1 MGKHKFQIWKNSL
14 SGPYEIEVEANN
26 QFDGEKIAM
35 SRENCQ
41 QKEIMYRGPVSSSSS
56 SSSSG
61 SGSGSGS
68 LSSLPNISGGG
79 LIFLFGIFL
88 FFSYAE
94 WILMFIGGLA
104 GTWISK
110 KVIKTSDESI
120 FLIILIAI
128 LSGGI
133 GFWGGNSIKE
143 SLNEES
149 SSSQV
154 KYLQIIKTID
164 T

>member
-26 QFDGEKIAM
+26 MFDGEKIAM

-41 QKEIMYRGPVSSSSS
+41 QNEIMYRGPVSSSSS
-56 SSSSG
+56 S
-61 SGSGSGS
+61 SGS

-133 GFWGGNSIKE
+133 GFVGGNSIKE

-154 KYLQIIKTID
+154 KYLQIIKNID

>member
-56 SSSSG
+56 SSSS
-61 SGSGSGS
+61 SSGS

-79 LIFLFGIFL
+79 LILLFGIFL

-120 FLIILIAI
+120 FLIILIGI

-133 GFWGGNSIKE
+133 GFVGGNSIKE

>member
-56 SSSSG
+56 SSS